1 MALYFGKE
9 MFGFAWKLW
18 THQLI
23 NFIKRYLLSL
33 AVVWFLSI
41 WSCLHYKVDWKLI
54 KLCWNI
60 NHFLCQ
66 VKDRGLTISE
76 DVLGV
81 IAVSIVK
88 ALRYLQETLHVI
100 HRDVK
105 PSNVLLNKNGKL
117 KERET
122 DLWIVASCW
131 GNELSS
137 YMFVIREY
145 HEIQAPEVSSLYQAL
160 TNVQTVKSWSS

>member
-1 MALYFGKE
+1 MS
-9 MFGFAWKLW
+9 M
-18 THQLI
+18 
-23 NFIKRYLLSL
+23 
-33 AVVWFLSI
+33 
-41 WSCLHYKVDWKLI
+41 HYKVDSKLI
-54 KLCWNI
+54 KLCWSI

-117 KERET
+117 KERERET
-122 DLWIVASCW
+122 DL
-131 GNELSS
+131 
-137 YMFVIREY
+137 
-145 HEIQAPEVSSLYQAL
+145 
-160 TNVQTVKSWSS
+160 